1 MPMKNTA
8 ESQQSII
15 VYLTEL
21 SLYLIGHQQPRI
33 PVTHLPNAS
42 MISLQRSTSP
52 QDPNDTLFCAMS
64 SPPMLY
70 LSYMS
75 LHVMR

>member
-1 MPMKNTA
+1 MCDMCPKTISLKPHHYEEHNRTIILMAMKTTTN
-8 ESQQSII
+8 SNIVFI

-42 MISLQRSTSP
+42 MTGL
-52 QDPNDTLFCAMS
+52 
-64 SPPMLY
+64 
-70 LSYMS
+70 
-75 LHVMR
+75 